1 MNKTATPGTCQAAK
15 GLPAPSPLEATLE
28 KILDSAERSTR
39 LLEALM
45 DLVKDPGPRKMLEV
59 VRLDAAH
66 SADEAAR
73 CLGVR
78 TRW

>member
-1 MNKTATPGTCQAAK
+1 MKRSDQ
-15 GLPAPSPLEATLE
+15 PSPLEAALE
-28 KILDSAERSTR
+28 KILDSAERSAL

-45 DLVKDPGPRKMLEV
+45 DLVTDPGPRKVLEV
-59 VRLDAAH
+59 VHLDAAH